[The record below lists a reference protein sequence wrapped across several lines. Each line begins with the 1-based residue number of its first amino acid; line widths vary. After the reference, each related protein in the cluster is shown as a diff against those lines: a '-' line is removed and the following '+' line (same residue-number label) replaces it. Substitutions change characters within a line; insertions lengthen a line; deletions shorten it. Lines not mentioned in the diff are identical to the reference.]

1 MEFSSQ
7 QQSKLVLLTLVI
19 FSSLC
24 AVAEAYVPTE
34 SLLLG
39 IPEYKKELI
48 RKGYRAPYNAQ
59 TIRHV
64 VGRVRIAENGALI
77 NLPGPEFVPT
87 LLQLRT
93 MDRYQLKNYK
103 PEFTVETDPFESWTD
118 RQKRAIDIL
127 FWTSQILDV
136 YSTYRGVQYDCI
148 YEANPLLN
156 EVPTV
161 SEMVGLKLFVIGGV
175 GVLTNNNT
183 NFWYGWK
190 LGAGM
195 TTSAVTLNN
204 FRLLRK
210 AQRECKRR

>member
-77 NLPGPEFVPT
+77 NLPHGPEFVPT
-87 LLQLRT
+87 LNQLRY
-93 MDRYQLKNYK
+93 DPKWQVKEELNY
-103 PEFTVETDPFESWTD
+103 TIDHWTE
-118 RQKRAIDIL
+118 REKLIIDTI

-136 YSTYRGVQYDCI
+136 YSTYRGMKYDCI
-148 YEANPLLN
+148 YEGNPFLN
-156 EVPTV
+156 EIPTV

>member
-1 MEFSSQ
+1 MYSLQ
-7 QQSKLVLLTLVI
+7 RQSKLVLFTLVI

-24 AVAEAYVPTE
+24 AVAEAFVPTE

-48 RKGYRAPYNAQ
+48 RKGYHAPYNTE
-59 TIRHV
+59 TIKRV

-136 YSTYRGVQYDCI
+136 YSTYRGLKYDCI
-148 YEANPLLN
+148 TEANPLLPP
-156 EVPTV
+156 VPDLT
-161 SEMVGLKLFVIGGV
+161 ELIGLKLVVIGGFRN
-175 GVLTNNNT
+175 LIKADE

-190 LGAGM
+190 LGAGTITGM
-195 TTSAVTLNN
+195 VTVNN
-204 FRLLRK
+204 FRLMKK
-210 AQRECKRR
+210 AQKQCRRR